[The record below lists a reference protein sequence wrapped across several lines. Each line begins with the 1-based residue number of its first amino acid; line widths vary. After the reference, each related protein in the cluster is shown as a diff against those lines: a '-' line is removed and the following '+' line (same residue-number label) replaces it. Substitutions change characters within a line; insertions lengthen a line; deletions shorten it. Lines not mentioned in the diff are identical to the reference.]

1 MELMELVEN
10 EPTTRPFQCDW
21 QSCGK
26 SFNRK
31 SDLQRHYRIHT
42 NERPYSCNTP
52 GCGKSFIQRSALTV
66 HIRTHTG
73 EKPHQCQHMGCGKR
87 FSDSSSLARHRRIHT
102 GKRPYKCAHDGC
114 LKSFC
119 RKTTMVKHQRRSHQR
134 GIHSSEMDDSMS
146 DSGSEDSP
154 MTPKSSAMH
163 WPPHGMPLMSHHG
176 QHHLHRAAS
185 FADFGQHM
193 NGYPLHPQYN
203 SHRHSLSSGGA
214 HEYHGIPNSQ
224 SAVHHHEQQQQQ
236 QPQQAQHPGV
246 HMLQRTASLPQH
258 GYFVTEQNN
267 PGVATMN
274 TNPHQPAPV
283 QYHHQIPRQGVE
295 RLPLEIPYSSA
306 PGLTASIQSS
316 PSSFSAASGR
326 SPSTQDGFY
335 THTQTA
341 QAATYALHS
350 ASPVEQ
356 QQPQMVSFQGQ
367 MATQGGAVMQ
377 QSAPAQQQQIKQ
389 EYAPQQQPAAEQYQP
404 PQHIQ
409 SAEEQQWYNGVA
421 YQPPVEVATIGQ
433 LPAYGSGVYDPW
445 GPKIEF
451 EDPSMQ
457 LPSARIENM

>member
-21 QSCGK
+21 VSCGK

-42 NERPYSCNTP
+42 NERPYKCPTP

-73 EKPHQCQHMGCGKR
+73 EKPHQCQHLGCGKR

-134 GIHSSEMDDSMS
+134 GIHSSEIDDSMS
-146 DSGSEDSP
+146 DTGSEDSP
-154 MTPKSSAMH
+154 ATPKSSAMQ
-163 WPPHGMPLMSHHG
+163 WPPQNIPMINHHG
-176 QHHLHRAAS
+176 HHLHRAAS
-185 FADFGQHM
+185 FADFGQQL
-193 NGYPLHPQYN
+193 NSYNLPQQYA
-203 SHRHSLSSGGA
+203 HRHSLSSGGA
-214 HEYHGIPNSQ
+214 HDYHGIPQHNQ
-224 SAVHHHEQQQQQ
+224 GMMHPHEQPQQQ
-236 QPQQAQHPGV
+236 QPQHQHPGV
-246 HMLQRTASLPQH
+246 HMLHRTASLPQH
-258 GYFVTEQNN
+258 SYFVTEQNN

-274 TNPHQPAPV
+274 TNPHSAATQMHP
-283 QYHHQIPRQGVE
+283 QYQQMPRQAVE

-306 PGLTASIQSS
+306 PGLTGSIQSS
-316 PSSFSAASGR
+316 PSSFSTASGR
-326 SPSTQDGFY
+326 SPSTQDSFY

-341 QAATYALHS
+341 QAATYALHT

-356 QQPQMVSFQGQ
+356 QQPQMVTFQGQ
-367 MATQGGAVMQ
+367 VMQ
-377 QSAPAQQQQIKQ
+377 HTAPPQQVQAPSNQSQQGSEQYQQQQ
-389 EYAPQQQPAAEQYQP
+389 QQQHA
-404 PQHIQ
+404 Q
-409 SAEEQQWYNGVA
+409 SEDQWYNGVA

-433 LPAYGSGVYDPW
+433 IAPYSTVYDPW
-445 GPKIEF
+445 GATKLEF
-451 EDPSMQ
+451 EDQSMQ

>member
-1 MELMELVEN
+1 MELMELVDN

-73 EKPHQCQHMGCGKR
+73 EKPHQCAHIGCGKR

-114 LKSFC
+114 AKSFC

-134 GIHSSEMDDSMS
+134 GIHSSEIDDSMS

-154 MTPKSSAMH
+154 TTPKSSAMQ
-163 WPPHGMPLMSHHG
+163 WAPQNMSLVGHHG
-176 QHHLHRAAS
+176 HHPLHRAAS

-193 NGYPLHPQYN
+193 NPYNLQQQY
-203 SHRHSLSSGGA
+203 SHRHSLSGGA
-214 HEYHGIPNSQ
+214 HEYHGILNNQAPIHS
-224 SAVHHHEQQQQQ
+224 HEQAQQQQQ
-236 QPQQAQHPGV
+236 HQGV
-246 HMLQRTASLPQH
+246 HMVQRTAGLPQH
-258 GYFVTEQNN
+258 NYFVTEQNN

-274 TNPHQPAPV
+274 TNPHPSAGAIHP
-283 QYHHQIPRQGVE
+283 QYHQHIPRQGVE

-306 PGLTASIQSS
+306 PGLTGSIQSS
-316 PSSFSAASGR
+316 PGSFSAASGR
-326 SPSTQDGFY
+326 SPSAQEGFY
-335 THTQTA
+335 THAQPA
-341 QAATYALHS
+341 QAATYALHT

-356 QQPQMVSFQGQ
+356 QQPQMVPFQSQ
-367 MATQGGAVMQ
+367 MTPQAAQVMQ
-377 QSAPAQQQQIKQ
+377 QAPPQQVQQQSAQQ
-389 EYAPQQQPAAEQYQP
+389 PTAEQYQH
-404 PQHIQ
+404 PQHVQ
-409 SAEEQQWYNGVA
+409 AAEEQSWYNGVA
-421 YQPPVEVATIGQ
+421 YQSPVEVTTVGPIS
-433 LPAYGSGVYDPW
+433 AYGPGVYDPW

-451 EDPSMQ
+451 EDTSMQ

>member
-21 QSCGK
+21 TACGK

-42 NERPYSCNTP
+42 NERPYACPTS

-134 GIHSSEMDDSMS
+134 GIHSSEIDDSMS
-146 DSGSEDSP
+146 ETGSEDSP
-154 MTPKSSAMH
+154 STPKSHSMP
-163 WPPHGMPLMSHHG
+163 WPPHNVAMMGHHG
-176 QHHLHRAAS
+176 HGHQLHRAAS

-193 NGYPLHPQYN
+193 NGYNLQQQYG
-203 SHRHSLSSGGA
+203 HRHSISSSAA
-214 HEYHGIPNSQ
+214 HEYHGHPHAQ
-224 SAVHHHEQQQQQ
+224 APMHPHE
-236 QPQQAQHPGV
+236 QPQQHHQQQQHPGV
-246 HMLQRTASLPQH
+246 PMLQRTASLPQH
-258 GYFVTEQNN
+258 TYFVTEQNN

-274 TNPHQPAPV
+274 PNAHPGAAPMHP
-283 QYHHQIPRQGVE
+283 QYQQIPRQGVE
-295 RLPLEIPYSSA
+295 RLGLEMPPFPSA
-306 PGLTASIQSS
+306 QVLNGSIQSS

-335 THTQTA
+335 THAPTA
-341 QAATYALHS
+341 QAATYALHA

-356 QQPQMVSFQGQ
+356 QTPQMVAYQGQ
-367 MATQGGAVMQ
+367 MAPQPQAMAQPPPQ
-377 QSAPAQQQQIKQ
+377 QPTS
-389 EYAPQQQPAAEQYQP
+389 QQQPAPEQYQA
-404 PQHIQ
+404 QHAQ
-409 SAEEQQWYNGVA
+409 AEEQQWYNGVA
-421 YQPPVEVATIGQ
+421 YQPPVEVTAINQ
-433 LPAYGSGVYDPW
+433 ISAYPSYDPW
-445 GPKIEF
+445 APKLEF
-451 EDPSMQ
+451 EDPAMV